1 MKRITIFILFFSL
14 WSTFTI
20 SAANS
25 VNFSIRF
32 HEKRIYYVGGAPV
45 RFEAVITNNSSRT
58 FRFKMANNWIF
69 NFDFEVSTPG
79 NLILNHAKEF
89 TIVKHANQPILF
101 REISL
106 EPGETF
112 GIVVSLSD
120 FVDLDKAGLYTVR
133 SQFFPEMNLN
143 SVMESIYSNAVT
155 LSVRPEVLFPEE
167 KALIEAETGKILLR
181 EFMPPDEVIEYML
194 KARQKSQW
202 EKFLLYLDL
211 ESLYTRYPERARSF
225 QRMSE
230 EDRKRTLIRFEEEL
244 KASAVD
250 QDILLIPLSFDILH
264 TSYTADEASVLV
276 TEKFQYRD
284 YVEVK
289 RYTYTLQRRDK
300 IWNITDYG
308 VQNLGTE

>member
-1 MKRITIFILFFSL
+1 MKRLTFFILFFSL
-14 WSTFTI
+14 WTTFTI
-20 SAANS
+20 SAAND

-32 HEKRIYYVGGAPV
+32 HEKRIYYVGGTPV

-69 NFDFEVSTPG
+69 NFDFEVSTPS
-79 NLILNHAKEF
+79 NLILDHAKEF

-143 SVMESIYSNAVT
+143 SIMESIYSNTVT
-155 LSVRPEVLFPEE
+155 LNVRPEVLFPEE
-167 KALIEAETGKILLR
+167 KALIEAETGKMLLR
-181 EFMPPDEVIEYML
+181 EFMPPDEVVSYML

-211 ESLYTRYPERARSF
+211 ESLYTRYPQRARSF
-225 QRMSE
+225 KRMSE
-230 EDRKRTLIRFEEEL
+230 EDRKRALIRFEEEL
-244 KASAVD
+244 KAQAVD
-250 QDILLIPLSFDILH
+250 QDILLIPLTFEILR
-264 TSYTADEASVLV
+264 TSYTAAEASVLV

-300 IWNITDYG
+300 IWIITDYG